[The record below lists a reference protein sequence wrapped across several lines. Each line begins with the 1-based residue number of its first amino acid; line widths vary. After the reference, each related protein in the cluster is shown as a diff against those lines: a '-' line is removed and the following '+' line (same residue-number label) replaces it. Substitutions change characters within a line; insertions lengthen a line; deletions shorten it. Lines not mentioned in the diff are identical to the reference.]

1 MVLFLFSVL
10 LLLISSLLL
19 LSIFRPRSKVATLL
33 GWYIVGFSL
42 MVLVEE
48 VAHFFQALDRPWVVL
63 AIQFFFLAAIGLA
76 WTILKRPKIGGAI
89 FDRSLRETIED
100 YSDLWRGRFEN
111 LIFAFVVMLGY
122 AYSFFL
128 GWMVAPN
135 TFDVIANHAVRVAF
149 WLQHGNLT
157 PWNSH
162 RYLQISYP
170 INAQLQMLWS
180 GQFLRSDQLFFTVQW
195 LGSLATILSVFGFA
209 RLFQYTRK
217 QALFAALVFACFPL
231 IWMQSSTAQND
242 LVAAGVFLPAV
253 YFFILGIT
261 QRQSSM
267 LALSGIALGLSLGT
281 KQTIF
286 FYLPGF
292 AVMVGLAWWK
302 YGRTVTRKIIQFAMA
317 SIAGFVVLAS
327 FIYIQNSIYF
337 GNPLAPEDALG
348 TAVSGMDR
356 ETAFG
361 NLGYNSLRLLYNSV
375 DNSGLSSRASNLF
388 IRAKDLT
395 LGSFLRLINPYLET
409 TNFSAEDHIFSYRQP
424 NMLAEDASWFGPVGG
439 VFLIPIAMYQVVQAI
454 RKKDPWRGGLVG
466 LAVFY
471 WLVDAWVR
479 PGWDSYQGRYFIP
492 AAAFLSPFLAEL
504 VRPTRLMRIFTSLV
518 AFASILILG
527 FTAIYNPGKVPSNLI
542 KNGGIGREY
551 IQTLFSMDWVD
562 QVTLQSNDIK
572 PMARLVENTVPE
584 DAVIGWYGFLAQEY
598 SIFGEDFDRKVIPVF
613 PYDLIYD
620 SGWLTQ
626 QQIEYIIINQSRLE
640 GPIPEGY
647 EEIASEFPWLIVVR
661 K

>member
-1 MVLFLFSVL
+1 MVLYLISFVL
-10 LLLISSLLL
+10 LLLSSLLL
-19 LSIFRPRSKVATLL
+19 LSIFRPQNKVAALL
-33 GWYIVGFSL
+33 GWYILGFSL

-48 VAHFFQALDRPWVVL
+48 TAHFFQALDRPWVIL
-63 AIQFFFLAAIGLA
+63 TIQFIFLAACGLT
-76 WTILKRPKIGGAI
+76 WNILKRPTIGGTLFSRSFKELIADFLDI
-89 FDRSLRETIED
+89 WKGPFEDR
-100 YSDLWRGRFEN
+100 
-111 LIFAFVVMLGY
+111 IFALVVMLGY

-128 GWMVAPN
+128 GWMIAPN

-149 WLQHGNLT
+149 WIQHGNLT

-180 GQFLRSDQLFFTVQW
+180 GQFLQSDQLFFTVQW
-195 LGSLATILSVFGFA
+195 LGSLATILSVFGLA
-209 RLFQYTRK
+209 RLFQYSRK
-217 QALFAALVFACFPL
+217 QALFAALIFACFPL

-253 YFFILGIT
+253 FFLMLGIT
-261 QRQSSM
+261 QRQTSM
-267 LALSGIALGLSLGT
+267 LLLSGIALGLSLGT

-292 AVMVGLAWWK
+292 AVMLGFVWWK
-302 YGRTVTRKIIQFAMA
+302 YGRNVSRKIIQFAMA
-317 SIAGFVVLAS
+317 TMIGFAVLGS
-327 FIYIQNSIYF
+327 FIFVQNSVYF

-361 NLGYNSLRLLYNSV
+361 NLGYNTLRLLYNSV
-375 DNSGLSSRASNLF
+375 DNSGLPPKLTDLF
-388 IRAKDLT
+388 IRAKDFT
-395 LGSFLRLINPYLET
+395 LGSILRVINPKLET
-409 TNFSAEDHIFSYRQP
+409 TNFSAEDHVFSYRQP

-439 VFLIPIAMYQVVQAI
+439 VLLILITIYQAIQAI
-454 RKKDPWRGGLVG
+454 RQKDPWRGGLVV

-492 AAAFLSPFLAEL
+492 AAAFLSPFLSEL
-504 VRPTRLMRIFTSLV
+504 VRSTRPMRILNV
-518 AFASILILG
+518 LIAFASIFILG
-527 FTAIYNPGKVPSNLI
+527 YTAIYNPGKVPSNLI
-542 KNGGIGREY
+542 KDGGIGKDY
-551 IQTLFSMDWVD
+551 FQTLFSMDWID

-572 PMARLVENTVPE
+572 PMARLVENTIPKNV
-584 DAVIGWYGFLAQEY
+584 VIGWYGFLAQEY
-598 SIFGEDFDRKVIPVF
+598 SVFGENFTRRVIPIF

-620 SGWLTQ
+620 NEWLTHQ
-626 QQIEYIIINQSRLE
+626 KIEYILINQSRLE
-640 GPIPEGY
+640 GSIPEGY